1 MEKEKKCSNKN
12 HQEIKAINYC
22 FECNLYLCNKCSNYH
37 LELFENHHTTGLDK
51 IANDIFTG
59 ICLEPNHRDELVFY
73 CKTHNQLCCGACLSR
88 IKEKGNGQHH
98 DCDVCSIEEIIDEK
112 KNNLNDNIKLLE
124 EFSNN
129 IENSINELKKIFNN
143 INEKKEEIKLNIA
156 KIFTKIRNTINER
169 EDEIL
174 LQVEKIYNESF
185 FKEDIIKISEKLPGQ
200 IKIALEKGNILNK
213 EWVDDKKKISSKIY
227 DCIFIESNI
236 SKIKEIKSNIEKYN
250 SKKLNIQFLP
260 DEDNIKTFLEEIK
273 EFGCLL
279 DTEDTNFKF
288 KFKPGQNYTISK
300 NNSVATKNGGGN
312 NWNCTIFGD
321 KEIPKDKISKW
332 KIKLNSDNK
341 QSWDILIGIGP
352 NNPNNENCFYRKCW
366 SFLCSNSELIL
377 LGDSTTKYNKNSG
390 RLKKG
395 DIVEV
400 IVDRKLG
407 NLSFVVNGTDFGIAC
422 NKIPKEDILYPTIT
436 LYDQNLQVELV

>member
-22 FECNLYLCNKCSNYH
+22 FECNLYLCNKRSNYH

-124 EFSNN
+124 DFSTN

-174 LQVEKIYNESF
+174 LQVAK
-185 FKEDIIKISEKLPGQ
+185 
-200 IKIALEKGNILNK
+200 
-213 EWVDDKKKISSKIY
+213 
-227 DCIFIESNI
+227 FIMN
-236 SKIKEIKSNIEKYN
+236 
-250 SKKLNIQFLP
+250 LFL
-260 DEDNIKTFLEEIK
+260 K
-273 EFGCLL
+273 
-279 DTEDTNFKF
+279 
-288 KFKPGQNYTISK
+288 
-300 NNSVATKNGGGN
+300 
-312 NWNCTIFGD
+312 
-321 KEIPKDKISKW
+321 
-332 KIKLNSDNK
+332 
-341 QSWDILIGIGP
+341 
-352 NNPNNENCFYRKCW
+352 R
-366 SFLCSNSELIL
+366 IL
-377 LGDSTTKYNKNSG
+377 LK
-390 RLKKG
+390 
-395 DIVEV
+395 
-400 IVDRKLG
+400 
-407 NLSFVVNGTDFGIAC
+407 
-422 NKIPKEDILYPTIT
+422 
-436 LYDQNLQVELV
+436 